1 MVFVGAATG
10 FEVMVLVCCRLEVGY
25 VFGMLVFVPRYGA
38 EDTGILGHF
47 DERIFCSPRTR
58 ISI

>member
-10 FEVMVLVCCRLEVGY
+10 FEVMVLVCCCLEVGY

-38 EDTGILGHF
+38 EDTGIL
-47 DERIFCSPRTR
+47 RTF
-58 ISI
+58 